1 MRTSIET
8 LRADVERSLRA
19 NTLQTAAIC
28 LGTVVLALHVASGD
42 APSLYDDARA
52 SSFVS
57 GVISGLLAVALVI
70 SAKRIVDLR
79 RALSSETELRR
90 YLAKEHDELRMHM
103 EREMA
108 RRFVQVLPVL
118 FVVTIVVAAFVS
130 VEAMVAATATELFL
144 AFAFLAVKVSCR
156 RRYRAEEDAE

>member
-28 LGTVVLALHVASGD
+28 LGATVLALRVASGD
-42 APSLYDDARA
+42 ALPLYDDTRA

-57 GVISGLLAVALVI
+57 GVVSGLLAVAIVI
-70 SAKRIVDLR
+70 SVRRIVDLR

-90 YLAKEHDELRMHM
+90 YLAREHDELRAHM

-108 RRFVQVLPVL
+108 QRFVQVLPAL

-130 VEAMVAATATELFL
+130 VEAMVAAAATEVFL
-144 AFAFLAVKVSCR
+144 ALAFLAVKVACK
-156 RRYRAEEDAE
+156 RRYREEGAE

>member
-28 LGTVVLALHVASGD
+28 LGAAVIALHVASGD
-42 APSLYDDARA
+42 ALSPYDDVRA

-57 GVISGLLAVALVI
+57 GVISGLLAVAIVI
-70 SAKRIVDLR
+70 SVKRIVDLR

-90 YLAKEHDELRMHM
+90 YLAKEHDELRAHM

-156 RRYRAEEDAE
+156 RRYHTEEAE

>member
-28 LGTVVLALHVASGD
+28 LGAAVLALHVASGD
-42 APSLYDDARA
+42 VLSPYDDARA

-57 GVISGLLAVALVI
+57 GVISGLLAVAIVI
-70 SAKRIVDLR
+70 SVKRIVDLR

-90 YLAKEHDELRMHM
+90 YLAKEHDELRAHM

-156 RRYRAEEDAE
+156 RRYHTEEAE